1 MVSFNPLKKNKKAP
15 ADTTPKEPSIEE
27 ELGQFAINA
36 ETYRVRTGRFFNGM
50 GERQLGRVLRSLF
63 AIGVAAAII
72 LAFFVSLMQNRQA
85 DLSDYAKQDA
95 SGVSA
100 YATSFVKD
108 FYTWDNENQDARGQ
122 ALNHYNPRF
131 ANNTGWDGRGH
142 QAVSSAVAVET
153 TETEPNRYAVTVRFT
168 TDSSTT
174 PMYAQVH
181 LYAANGSYSPLSL
194 PALVATPDLPIPGI
208 TGNPYQFT
216 SDEELTP
223 LFTERLTVFFRAW
236 SSGDTASVDAVAAN
250 GAKLGTNVGGQSFKA
265 MPNVQIV
272 TPASE
277 TDTTRTVLVTVT
289 WEAPGGGEYSS
300 NYKVDMVSENQRW
313 VISSVEGAPVDMAAV
328 VDSRDANRSAPSST
342 PTATATQPTP

>member
-15 ADTTPKEPSIEE
+15 VDTSPEEPSVEE

-36 ETYRVRTGRFFNGM
+36 ETYRARTGRFFNGM

-63 AIGVAAAII
+63 AIGIAAAII

-85 DLSDYAKQDA
+85 DLSGYAKQDA

-108 FYTWDNENQDARGQ
+108 FYTWDKENQDAREQ
-122 ALNHYNPRF
+122 ALTHYNPRF
-131 ANNTGWDGRGH
+131 TSNTGWDGRG
-142 QAVSSAVAVET
+142 QQVVNSAVAVET

-168 TDSSTT
+168 TNNSTA

-181 LYAANGSYSPLSL
+181 IYAANGSYSPLSL
-194 PALVATPDLPIPGI
+194 PALVATPDLPVPGI

-223 LFTERLTVFFRAW
+223 LFTERLTIFFRAW
-236 SSGDTASVDAVAAN
+236 ASGDTASVDAVAAN
-250 GAKLGTNVGGQSFKA
+250 GVKLGTNVGGQSFKA
-265 MPNVQIV
+265 MPTIQIV
-272 TPASE
+272 APVSDE
-277 TDTTRTVLVTVT
+277 DTTRTVFATVT

-300 NYKVDMVSENQRW
+300 NYKVEMVSENQRW
-313 VISSVEGAPVDMAAV
+313 VIASVEGAPVDMAAV
-328 VDSRDANRSAPSST
+328 VDDRDANRPAPAATETQSAP
-342 PTATATQPTP
+342 